1 MERDIIIAGRIL
13 DDMTDGVVAIDLSG
27 RIITF
32 NPSAAGIL
40 GISREEALERS
51 FGEVFLL
58 AEENDDFNQTIL
70 DAIYESATSH
80 NRVVPFTH
88 NGKRSVLSLTTTFL
102 KSEDGAGQRMGV
114 IAVFNDITELQTLQ
128 EAEQRLA
135 DELKTKHRELQD
147 AYLKTEQ
154 GNQQLQTALKKV
166 QVIRIAATAFTIILF
181 LGIGLFVW
189 NRKAPALSAPSPQPA
204 AGPGAVT
211 TFPVTPQPI
220 TSSISLTGKLQPLQ
234 MVTITSPLAGKV
246 ERVMVR
252 YGDVVQAGQPLV
264 AMDVAEA
271 RIKYREAQSAYIKA
285 VANYRQM
292 EKWDSG
298 ADVVRANRSLAKAK
312 LSLETQKK
320 TLTESERLFKKGII
334 PETEYE
340 SARQQYLNQQMDY
353 QTAEEEVKA
362 ALDKGNTGNRKVA
375 RYEMENAKARMEQIA
390 HDIASAVVVAPVAG
404 IVMKP
409 PGAGQAKEGRNVE
422 RGASFQQGE
431 ALFAVGDLGGLSI
444 NCKVDEVD
452 VTRISN
458 GQKVRVTGDA
468 FPGEQLTG
476 AIRGISAQAEEGGD
490 TAGGKSSTSFGV
502 RVVVDAIPPALRK
515 RIMVG
520 MTANLEIIIYE
531 KPNALMAPLSAVTPE
546 NGKRYVTRKKG
557 GNPKGVVEKVEVT
570 TGFTT
575 QDMVEIVTGLKAG
588 DLIEVPAAA
597 SGGVAPGAPGS
608 PGTGDGKR

>member
-13 DDMTDGVVAIDLSG
+13 DDMTDGVVVIDLSG

-32 NPSAAGIL
+32 NPSAARIL
-40 GISREEALERS
+40 GIDSEEALGRP
-51 FGEVFLL
+51 FGEIFLL
-58 AEENDDFNQTIL
+58 NEENDDFNQTIL
-70 DAIYESATSH
+70 DAIYESTVSH
-80 NRVVPFTH
+80 NRVVPFTI
-88 NGKRSVLSLTTTFL
+88 NGKRAVLSLTTTFL
-102 KSEDGAGQRMGV
+102 KSDDGTDQRMGV
-114 IAVFNDITELQTLQ
+114 IAVFNDITELQDLQ

-135 DELKTKHRELQD
+135 AELKVKHHELQD

-154 GNQQLQTALKKV
+154 GNQQLQAALKKV
-166 QVIRIAATAFTIILF
+166 QVIRITATAFTIILF

-189 NRKAPALSAPSPQPA
+189 NRKSSTLNAPSPTV
-204 AGPGAVT
+204 AGPGSVT
-211 TFPVTPQPI
+211 TFPVIPQPV

-234 MVTITSPLAGKV
+234 MVTISSPLAGKV

-252 YGDVVQAGQPLV
+252 YGDVVQAGQPLA
-264 AMDVAEA
+264 AMDVTEA

-285 VANYRQM
+285 VGSYRQM

-298 ADVVRANRSLAKAK
+298 SEVVRANRSLAKAK

-320 TLTESERLFKKGII
+320 TLAESERLFKKGII

-353 QTAEEEVKA
+353 QTAAEEVKA
-362 ALDKGNTGNRKVA
+362 AIDKGNAGNRKVA
-375 RYEMENAKARMEQIA
+375 RYEMENAKARMELIA

-409 PGAGQAKEGRNVE
+409 PGAGQSKEGRNVE

-431 ALFAVGDLGGLSI
+431 ALFAVGDLSGLSI

-468 FPGEQLTG
+468 FPGEQLAG
-476 AIRGISAQAEEGGD
+476 AIQGISAQAEEGGD

-502 RVVVDAIPPALRK
+502 KVVVDTIPPQLKK
-515 RIMVG
+515 RLMVG

-531 KPNALMAPLSAVTPE
+531 KPNALMAPLSAVTTD
-546 NGKRYVTRKKG
+546 NGKRYVTRKRG
-557 GNPKGVVEKVEVT
+557 GNPKGAAEKVEVT

-575 QDMVEIVTGLKAG
+575 QDMVEIVTGLKPG
-588 DLIEVPAAA
+588 DLIEIP
-597 SGGVAPGAPGS
+597 APGA
-608 PGTGDGKR
+608 GDGKR